1 LQAKN
6 FQNAS
11 ELYGK
16 QLRFWRQKLRKCPIS
31 FFYEA
36 CTEKTSKI
44 RLNVTANSFA
54 FGRTANSFAFGRTA
68 NSFVFG
74 RTNRENAPETFFVN
88 LEGAELKECI

>member
-54 FGRTANSFAFGRTA
+54 FGRTANSF
-68 NSFVFG
+68 VFG